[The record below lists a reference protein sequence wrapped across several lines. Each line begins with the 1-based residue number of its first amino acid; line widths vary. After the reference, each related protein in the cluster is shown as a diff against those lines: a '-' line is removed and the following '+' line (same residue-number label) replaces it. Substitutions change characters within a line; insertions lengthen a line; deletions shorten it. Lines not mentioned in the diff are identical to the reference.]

1 MAKTTNICLINGP
14 NLNMLGVREPAVY
27 GSTTLDEIVTRCREM
42 ATGRGLSMD
51 WFQSNSESELIDRIH
66 QCVNK
71 VDWIIINA
79 GGFTHTSVALRDALS
94 LFPGGL
100 IEVHISNIHARES
113 FRHTSLISGIAK
125 GVIAGFGPASYYMA
139 LNAIPD
145 LTLET

>member
-1 MAKTTNICLINGP
+1 MAKKMNVCLINGP
-14 NLNMLGVREPAVY
+14 NLNMLGMREPGVY
-27 GSTTLDEIVTRCREM
+27 GNTTLADIVTRCREM
-42 ATGRGLSMD
+42 ATDLGLSLD
-51 WFQSNSESELIDRIH
+51 SFQSNSESELIDRIH

-79 GGFTHTSVALRDALS
+79 GGFTHTSVALRDSLS

-125 GVIAGFGPASYYMA
+125 GVIVGFGPASYYMA
-139 LNAIPD
+139 INAITD
-145 LTLET
+145 LTLEK